1 MKEKLNIKNEITK
14 YNIPTV
20 IDIPKNSKN
29 IIMMCHV
36 FGGNKDSPI
45 SKLIAQMILDNGIGV
60 VAFDF
65 PIHGESKAEADEFTV
80 KNCVSDINTIRTYIK
95 ERFPRKDISLMA
107 TSFGGYIAINSFLD
121 GNVFYKYVILR
132 SPAVNMKD
140 VLKNS
145 LLKENFSEYQR
156 KRNSKNGQK
165 RENASIIRVL

>member
-1 MKEKLNIKNEITK
+1 MWRKDKTYMNAKINIENKITG

-20 IDIPKNSKN
+20 INIPINSKDI
-29 IIMMCHV
+29 IIMCHS
-36 FGGNKDSPI
+36 FGGNKDNPI

-60 VAFDF
+60 VTFDF
-65 PIHGESKAEADEFTV
+65 PIHGESKAEIEDFTV
-80 KNCVSDINTIRTYIK
+80 KNCVSDINIIRTYIK
-95 ERFPRKDISLMA
+95 KKFPQKDISLMA

-145 LLKENFSEYQR
+145 LLKENFGEYHR
-156 KRNSKNGQK
+156 KRNSKNG
-165 RENASIIRVL
+165 

>member
-1 MKEKLNIKNEITK
+1 MNTKINIKNKITG

-20 IDIPKNSKN
+20 INIPINSKDI
-29 IIMMCHV
+29 IIMCHG
-36 FGGNKDSPI
+36 FGGDKDSPI
-45 SKLIAQMILDNGIGV
+45 SKLIAQMFLDGGIGV

-65 PIHGESKAEADEFTV
+65 PIHGESKAEIEEFTV
-80 KNCVSDINTIRTYIK
+80 KNCVSDINVVRTYINDN
-95 ERFPRKDISLMA
+95 FPQKDISLMA

-121 GNVFYKYVILR
+121 GNVSYKYVILR

-165 RENASIIRVL
+165 WKNASNI